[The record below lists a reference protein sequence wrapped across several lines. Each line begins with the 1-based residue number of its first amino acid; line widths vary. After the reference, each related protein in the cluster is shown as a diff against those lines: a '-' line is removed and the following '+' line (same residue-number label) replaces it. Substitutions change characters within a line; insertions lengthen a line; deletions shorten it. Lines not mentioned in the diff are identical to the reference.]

1 MEYTR
6 RMRLLP
12 EIRDLEAFV
21 AVADTGSFTSAAQ
34 TLLLTQPTVSARI
47 ASLESSLDTKL
58 LDRGPGGV
66 KTTPVGAMVLEHARR
81 LLRDRQEIADAVHH
95 FLGRPGGMLDM
106 GASSI
111 PGTYLLPPLIAALR
125 RAHPGIRVRLD
136 VSDTDETVAR
146 MRSGRFELAIV
157 GREMKEEGLTAH
169 RIWKDEVLFVSTPEL
184 AAAVSGDLRPETIQ
198 TLPIILRETGS
209 GTRATG
215 LGVLE
220 AAGARVDALN
230 VVLEVSGNS
239 AAIEAALQGIGAT
252 FLSRFAVEE
261 YLASRK
267 LVVLPLAG
275 SPLARHFVLLT
286 RPGRTLSPAAAAL
299 VRLLDGVGRD

>member
-1 MEYTR
+1 
-6 RMRLLP
+6 MRLLP

-47 ASLESSLDTKL
+47 ASLESSLDAKL

-66 KTTPVGAMVLEHARR
+66 KPTPVGAMVLEHARR

-95 FLGRPGGMLDM
+95 FLGRPGGTLDM

-111 PGTYLLPPLIAALR
+111 PGTYLLPPLIADLR

-136 VSDTDETVAR
+136 VSDTDETVDR
-146 MRSGRFELAIV
+146 MRSGRYELAIV
-157 GREMKEEGLTAH
+157 GREVKEEGLTAR
-169 RIWKDEVLFVSTPEL
+169 RIWKDEVLFVSTAEL
-184 AAAVSGDLRPETIQ
+184 ASSLSGDLGPRTIQ
-198 TLPIILRETGS
+198 SLPLILRETGS
-209 GTRATG
+209 GTRSAG

-220 AAGARVDALN
+220 GAGARVDALN

-261 YLASRK
+261 FLASGR
-267 LVVLPLAG
+267 LVVLPLRG
-275 SPLARHFVLLT
+275 SPLPRHFVLLT
-286 RPGRTLSPAAAAL
+286 RSGRTLSPAAVEI